1 MRMMKSNRRGKE
13 SDKILLEVIR
23 RYSGL
28 SQYELAR
35 KLKWNFGRVD
45 SSVRRLL
52 KSRKVFLR
60 VIERSG
66 RKVNLVY
73 PIENIPSNLIEVPSE
88 LLKVS
93 NPIWNNQAFFYALD
107 NSTIGVSG
115 CEMAEWK
122 EISCFLEKVNIH
134 ETKGARVFKIPE
146 SFWKFYNL
154 ERKHRVVSLNG
165 NNLLVTI
172 SGDIVE
178 EKKYPS

>member
-1 MRMMKSNRRGKE
+1 MRTIQSNRRGKE
-13 SDKILLEVIR
+13 SDKILLKVIR
-23 RYSGL
+23 CYSGL

-122 EISCFLEKVNIH
+122 EISCFQEEVPIKRENGQL
-134 ETKGARVFKIPE
+134 VFQIPE
-146 SFWKFYNL
+146 KFLRFYNF
-154 ERKHRVVSLNG
+154 ERKHRVVSVNG
-165 NNLLVTI
+165 DNLLLTV
-172 SGDIVE
+172 SGDIIE
-178 EKKYPS
+178 EKSYPS